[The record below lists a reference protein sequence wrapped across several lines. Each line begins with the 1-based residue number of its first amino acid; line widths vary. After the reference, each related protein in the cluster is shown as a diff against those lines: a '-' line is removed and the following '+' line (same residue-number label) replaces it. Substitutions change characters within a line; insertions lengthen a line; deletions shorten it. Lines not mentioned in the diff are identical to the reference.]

1 MCYFQVMSRL
11 LLPKLFAICLFLE
24 MLPHIALKA
33 QNAQWFFGTA
43 GIDFSTPT
51 PTPLTSS
58 AMSTYEGCAT
68 VCDADG
74 QLLFYTD
81 GVSVWNRLHTL
92 MPGGTGLFGDISSS
106 NSAVIVPQPG
116 NPNSYFIFTTE
127 CYYPLTG
134 LHYTRVDMCLDGGLG
149 AVVAAEKNVFLTG
162 QTPEKVTTGLHA
174 NGRDVWV
181 VTHGWNNN
189 QFLSYVV
196 TPAGVNPVPVTSNV
210 GPNHGPDFFMSVGC
224 MKMNPD
230 NNKLALAVEI
240 SGNRLELYD
249 FDNSTGIVSN
259 PVVVPTP
266 HFAAGLGFGNTLYGC
281 EFSPDSKYIYTSSW
295 YDDNIYQMDIS
306 SWDAAV
312 IEASAIVIG
321 TTDAMSNVG
330 ALQLGPDG
338 KIYCATQFQNSVG
351 IIENPNAGGIACNYV
366 DAAFDL
372 AGETVY
378 AGLPSY
384 VQNNQISYIPTI
396 ITEPAC
402 AESPFGFSII
412 GEATYDAVNW
422 DFGDPGTTTDNSTDF
437 ITTYT
442 YAASG
447 NYTVTCVYT
456 IGCFT
461 DTVELEVTVSAGG
474 SNISL
479 PEDTT
484 ACIETFSG
492 FTLTIDDA
500 LENILWNTGDTTA
513 SVFIGEAGTFIVS
526 AVDACGAIVEDSI
539 NVQLITCDTLFDDT
553 LSVSE
558 CIPALPNAFSP
569 NGDGINDIFKVIQN
583 NNCIPAQYSLH
594 IYNRWG
600 TLVFVSEN
608 ADTGWD
614 GRYQNKEQEI
624 GTYVYYLRSADQNH
638 STTRTGSV
646 TLIR

>member
-1 MCYFQVMSRL
+1 
-11 LLPKLFAICLFLE
+11 
-24 MLPHIALKA
+24 
-33 QNAQWFFGTA
+33 
-43 GIDFSTPT
+43 
-51 PTPLTSS
+51 
-58 AMSTYEGCAT
+58 MSTYEGCAT

-106 NSAVIVPQPG
+106 NSAVVVPQPG
-116 NPNSYFIFTTE
+116 NPNSYYIFTTE

-134 LHYTRVDMCLDGGLG
+134 LHYTRIDMCLDGGLG

-189 QFLSYVV
+189 QFLAYTV
-196 TPAGVNPVPVTSNV
+196 TSAGVNPIPVTSNV

-266 HFAAGLGFGNTLYGC
+266 HFASGLGFGNTLYGC

-306 SWDAAV
+306 SWDEAL
-312 IEASAIVIG
+312 IEASATVIG
-321 TTDAMSNVG
+321 TTDAISNVG

-351 IIENPNAGGIACNYV
+351 IIENPNAGGVACNYI

-372 AGETVY
+372 SGKTVY

-384 VQNNQISYIPTI
+384 VQNNSVSYIPNI
-396 ITEPAC
+396 LIDPAC
-402 AESPFGFSII
+402 AGSPFGFSII
-412 GEATYDAVNW
+412 GEADYDAVSW
-422 DFGDPGTTTDNSTDF
+422 DFGDPGTVADVSTDF
-437 ITTYT
+437 ATAYLYTDPGTY
-442 YAASG
+442 S
-447 NYTVTCVYT
+447 VTCVYT
-456 IGCFT
+456 IDCFT
-461 DTVELEVTVSAGG
+461 DTVALDITVADGG
-474 SNISL
+474 STINL
-479 PEDTT
+479 PDDTI
-484 ACIETFSG
+484 ACLETFTG

-500 LENILWNTGDTTA
+500 LENILWSTGETSSTL
-513 SVFIGEAGTFIVS
+513 VVGEAGVFTVS
-526 AVDACGAIVEDSI
+526 ATDACGTLIEDSI
-539 NVQLITCDTLFDDT
+539 SVQLIACDTLVDDT

-569 NGDGINDIFKVIQN
+569 NGDGINDVFKVIQN
-583 NNCIPAQYSLH
+583 NDCFPVDFILH

-600 TLVFVSEN
+600 ALVYVS
-608 ADTGWD
+608 ASIDDGWD
-614 GRYQNKEQEI
+614 GRYQNVDQEM
-624 GTYVYYLRSADQNH
+624 GTYVYYLQSTVQEQT
-638 STTRTGSV
+638 TTRTGSV
-646 TLIR
+646 TLVR